1 MNASKWTS
9 PKRLP
14 VASESSLLSVALAAL
29 ISLGTY
35 AVLASPE
42 TAFAIDARPDAHQT
56 GSTIQLGNST
66 VSFES
71 LVERLSESLQN
82 EPDDAGGWMLL
93 ARAYEHQG
101 RREEALVALDRARDL
116 GMTNTELEIRLF
128 FGDPSPK

>member
-1 MNASKWTS
+1 MNSPKWTS
-9 PKRLP
+9 PKRRP

-29 ISLGTY
+29 ITLGTY
-35 AVLASPE
+35 AVLATPE
-42 TAFAIDARPDAHQT
+42 EAHAISARPDAHQT
-56 GSTIQLGNST
+56 GSTIQLGSST
-66 VSFES
+66 VSFAS
-71 LVERLSESLQN
+71 LVERLSESLQD
-82 EPDDAGGWMLL
+82 EPDDASGWLLL